1 MKLLTKEAGVN
12 VIDYDKILSQKVK
25 DIKPSGIRKFFDIA
39 GTMDDV
45 ISLGV
50 GEPDFNTP
58 WVIRKA
64 AIQVLER
71 KHIIYGPNKGV
82 VPLRKAVCER
92 ISKKHDVSYDSE
104 KEIIIT
110 VGGSEAID
118 LAIRGL
124 VNNGDEVLVVEPCF
138 VCYAPLVELAG
149 GVAVPVPTRIENNFK
164 LTVED
169 FRDKVTERTKL
180 IILPFPNNPTGAVMT
195 KEDLEPIAEFLRDT
209 NIMVL
214 TDEIYSELTYGRK
227 HFSII
232 ELDGMRE
239 RTIYVNGFSKA
250 YAMTGWR
257 LGYLAAPE
265 PIVSQIAKIH
275 QYGIMCSPYI
285 SQNAAVEALNS
296 CDAEVSKM
304 VDEYNVRR
312 RYLVSEFNRL
322 GLTCF
327 NPEGAFYV
335 FPCIKSTGLT
345 SDEFCERLLYEGKVA
360 AVPGTAFGDSGEGY
374 MRISYAYSLK
384 HLMEAIRRIEIF
396 LKKLEAEKNEG

>member
-1 MKLLTKEAGVN
+1 M
-12 VIDYDKILSQKVK
+12 IDYDKVLSSKIK
-25 DIKPSGIRKFFDIA
+25 NMKPSGIRKFFDIA
-39 GTMDDV
+39 GTMEGV

-50 GEPDFNTP
+50 GEPDFSTP

-82 VPLRKAVCER
+82 QPLRTAISER
-92 ISKKHDVSYDSE
+92 IKKKHGVEYDDNS
-104 KEIIIT
+104 EIIVT

-118 LAIRGL
+118 LAVRGL
-124 VNNGDEVLVVEPCF
+124 LDPGDEVLVVEPCF
-138 VCYAPLVELAG
+138 VCYAPLVELMG

-169 FRDKVTERTKL
+169 FRDKVTERTKM
-180 IILPFPNNPTGAVMT
+180 IILPFPNNPTGAIMT
-195 KEDLEPIAEFLRDT
+195 REDLEPIAEFLRGT

-232 ELDGMRE
+232 ELEGMCE

-257 LGYLAAPE
+257 LGYVAAPE
-265 PIVSQIAKIH
+265 PIISQIAKIH

-285 SQNAAVEALNS
+285 SQNAAVEALTS
-296 CDAEVSKM
+296 CDTEVAKM
-304 VDEYNVRR
+304 VDEYNIRR
-312 RYLVSEFNRL
+312 RYLVKEFNRL

-327 NPEGAFYV
+327 DPEGAFYV

-345 SDEFCERLLYEGKVA
+345 SEEFCERLLYENKVA
-360 AVPGTAFGDSGEGY
+360 AVPGSAFGESGEGY

-384 HLMEAIRRIEIF
+384 HLMEAMSRIEKF
-396 LKKLEAEKNEG
+396 LNKLREEQK

>member
-1 MKLLTKEAGVN
+1 M
-12 VIDYDKILSQKVK
+12 IDYDKVLSSKIK
-25 DIKPSGIRKFFDIA
+25 NMKPSGIRKFFDIA
-39 GTMDDV
+39 GTMEGV

-50 GEPDFNTP
+50 GEPDFSTP

-82 VPLRKAVCER
+82 QPLRTAISER
-92 ISKKHDVSYDSE
+92 IKKKHGVEYDENS
-104 KEIIIT
+104 EIIVT

-118 LAIRGL
+118 LAVRGL
-124 VNNGDEVLVVEPCF
+124 LDPGDEVLVVEPCF
-138 VCYAPLVELAG
+138 VCYAPLVELMG
-149 GVAVPVPTRIENNFK
+149 GVAVSVPTRIENNFK

-169 FRDKVTERTKL
+169 FRDKVTERTKM
-180 IILPFPNNPTGAVMT
+180 IILPFPNNPTGAIMT
-195 KEDLEPIAEFLRDT
+195 REDLEPIAEFLRGT

-232 ELDGMRE
+232 ELEGMRE

-257 LGYLAAPE
+257 LGYVAAPE
-265 PIVSQIAKIH
+265 PIISQIAKIH

-285 SQNAAVEALNS
+285 SQNAAVEALTS
-296 CDAEVSKM
+296 CDTEVAKM
-304 VDEYNVRR
+304 VDEYNIRR
-312 RYLVSEFNRL
+312 RYLVKEFNRL

-327 NPEGAFYV
+327 DPEGAFYV

-345 SDEFCERLLYEGKVA
+345 SEEFCERLLYENKVA
-360 AVPGTAFGDSGEGY
+360 AVPGSAFGESGEGY

-384 HLMEAIRRIEIF
+384 HLMEALSRIEKF
-396 LKKLEAEKNEG
+396 LNKLREEQK

>member
-1 MKLLTKEAGVN
+1 MLS
-12 VIDYDKILSQKVK
+12 VIDYDKALSGKIK
-25 DIKPSGIRKFFDIA
+25 KMKPSGIRKFFDIA
-39 GTMDDV
+39 GTMEGV

-50 GEPDFNTP
+50 GEPDFSTP

-71 KHIIYGPNKGV
+71 RHIVYGPNKGLA
-82 VPLRKAVCER
+82 PLRTAISQR
-92 ISKKHDVSYDSE
+92 IEKKHNVHYDE
-104 KEIIIT
+104 NNQIIVT

-118 LAIRGL
+118 LAVRGL
-124 VNNGDEVLVVEPCF
+124 IDPGDEVLIVEPSF
-138 VCYAPLVELAG
+138 VCYAPLVELVG
-149 GVAVPVPTRIENNFK
+149 GVAIPIPTKIENNFK
-164 LTVED
+164 LMADELKSRITD
-169 FRDKVTERTKL
+169 RTKL
-180 IILPFPNNPTGAVMT
+180 LILPFPNNPTGAIMT
-195 KEDLEPIAEFLRDT
+195 REDLEPIAEVLRDT

-214 TDEIYSELTYGRK
+214 SDEIYSELTYGRK

-232 ELDGMRE
+232 ELEGMAE

-257 LGYLAAPE
+257 LGYVAAPE
-265 PIVSQIAKIH
+265 PIITQIAKIH

-296 CDAEVSKM
+296 CDGEIVKM
-304 VDEYNVRR
+304 TDEYNIRR
-312 RYLVSEFNRL
+312 RYLVGEFNRL

-345 SDEFCERLLYEGKVA
+345 SEEFCERLLYEEKVA
-360 AVPGTAFGDSGEGY
+360 TVPGTAFGESGEGHI
-374 MRISYAYSLK
+374 RISYAYSMK
-384 HLMEAIRRIEIF
+384 HLMEAMHRIEKF
-396 LKKLEAEKNEG
+396 LKKLEDEKNG

>member
-1 MKLLTKEAGVN
+1 MLT
-12 VIDYDKILSQKVK
+12 VIDYDKVLSNKIK
-25 DIKPSGIRKFFDIA
+25 NIKPSGIRKFFDIA
-39 GTMDDV
+39 GTMEGV

-50 GEPDFNTP
+50 GEPDFSTP

-71 KHIIYGPNKGV
+71 KHIVYGPNKGLA
-82 VPLRKAVCER
+82 PLRQAVSDR
-92 ISKKHDVSYDSE
+92 IKKKHGIEYCPDN
-104 KEIIIT
+104 EIIVT

-118 LAIRGL
+118 LAVRGL
-124 VNNGDEVLVVEPCF
+124 LDPGDEVLVVEPCF
-138 VCYAPLVELAG
+138 VCYAPLVELMG

-169 FRDKVTERTKL
+169 FRDKVTDRTKL
-180 IILPFPNNPTGAVMT
+180 LILPFPNNPTGAVMT

-214 TDEIYSELTYGRK
+214 SDEIYSELTYGRK

-232 ELDGMRE
+232 ELEGMRE

-257 LGYLAAPE
+257 LGYVTAPE
-265 PIVSQIAKIH
+265 PIITQISKIH

-285 SQNAAVEALNS
+285 SQNAAIEALTS
-296 CDAEVSKM
+296 CDAEVAKM

-312 RYLVSEFNRL
+312 RFLVREFNRL

-327 NPEGAFYV
+327 DPEGAFYV
-335 FPCIKSTGLT
+335 FPCIKSTGL
-345 SDEFCERLLYEGKVA
+345 SSEEFCERLLFEKKVA
-360 AVPGTAFGDSGEGY
+360 TVPGSAFGASGEGY
-374 MRISYAYSLK
+374 IRISYAYSLK
-384 HLMEAIRRIEIF
+384 HLMTAMERIEEF
-396 LKKLEAEKNEG
+396 LGTLREEQK

>member
-1 MKLLTKEAGVN
+1 MN
-12 VIDYDKILSQKVK
+12 VIDYDKVLSNKIK
-25 DIKPSGIRKFFDIA
+25 SIKPSGIRKFFDIA
-39 GTMDDV
+39 ATMEGV

-64 AIQVLER
+64 AINVLER
-71 KHIIYGPNKGV
+71 KHIVYGPNKGLI
-82 VPLRKAVCER
+82 PLRQA
-92 ISKKHDVSYDSE
+92 ISDKIDQKHSVRYDPE
-104 KEIIIT
+104 KEIIVT

-118 LAIRGL
+118 LALRGIIDP
-124 VNNGDEVLVVEPCF
+124 GDEVLVVEPCF

-169 FRDKVTERTKL
+169 FRDKITPRTKML
-180 IILPFPNNPTGAVMT
+180 ILPFPNNPTGAVMT
-195 KEDLEPIAEFLRDT
+195 REDLEPIAEFLRGTD
-209 NIMVL
+209 IMVL
-214 TDEIYSELTYGRK
+214 SDEIYSELTYGRK

-232 ELDGMRE
+232 ELEGMRE

-257 LGYLAAPE
+257 LGYVTAPE
-265 PIVSQIAKIH
+265 PIISQIFKIH

-285 SQNAAVEALNS
+285 SQNAAVEALTS
-296 CDAEVSKM
+296 CDAEVEKM

-312 RYLVSEFNRL
+312 RYLVNEFNRL

-327 NPEGAFYV
+327 DPEGAFYV
-335 FPCIKSTGLT
+335 FPSIKSTGLT
-345 SDEFCERLLYEGKVA
+345 SEEFCERLLYEEKVA
-360 AVPGTAFGDSGEGY
+360 TVPGSAFGESGEGHI
-374 MRISYAYSLK
+374 RISYAYSLK
-384 HLMEAIRRIEIF
+384 HLMEAMSRIESF
-396 LKKLEAEKNEG
+396 LKKLEAEKK

>member
-1 MKLLTKEAGVN
+1 M
-12 VIDYDKILSQKVK
+12 IDYDKVLSNKIK
-25 DIKPSGIRKFFDIA
+25 NIKPSGIRKFFDIA
-39 GTMDDV
+39 GTMKDV

-50 GEPDFNTP
+50 GEPDFSTP

-71 KHIIYGPNKGV
+71 KHIVYGPNKGLE
-82 VPLRKAVCER
+82 PLRNAISQR
-92 ISKKHDVSYDSE
+92 ILKKHGVEYDPAS
-104 KEIIIT
+104 EIIVT

-118 LAIRGL
+118 LALRGIL
-124 VNNGDEVLVVEPCF
+124 DPGDEVLVVEPCF

-149 GVAVPVPTRIENNFK
+149 GKAVPVPTRIENNFK

-169 FRDKVTERTKL
+169 FRDKVTDRTKL
-180 IILPFPNNPTGAVMT
+180 LILPFPNNPTGAVMT
-195 KEDLEPIAEFLRDT
+195 REDLAPIADFLRDT

-214 TDEIYSELTYGRK
+214 SDEIYSELTYGRK
-227 HFSII
+227 HVSII
-232 ELDGMRE
+232 ELEDMRE

-257 LGYLAAPE
+257 LGYVTAPE
-265 PIVSQIAKIH
+265 PIISQIAKIH

-285 SQNAAVEALNS
+285 SQNAAVEALDS
-296 CDAEVSKM
+296 CDNEIAKM
-304 VDEYNVRR
+304 VDEYNIRR
-312 RYLVSEFNRL
+312 KFLVSEFNRL

-327 NPEGAFYV
+327 DPEGAFYV

-345 SDEFCERLLYEGKVA
+345 SEEFCERLLYEEKVA
-360 AVPGTAFGDSGEGY
+360 AVPGSAFGDSGEGY

-384 HLMEAIRRIEIF
+384 HLMEAMKRIEKF
-396 LKKLEAEKNEG
+396 LKKLEAEKHEN